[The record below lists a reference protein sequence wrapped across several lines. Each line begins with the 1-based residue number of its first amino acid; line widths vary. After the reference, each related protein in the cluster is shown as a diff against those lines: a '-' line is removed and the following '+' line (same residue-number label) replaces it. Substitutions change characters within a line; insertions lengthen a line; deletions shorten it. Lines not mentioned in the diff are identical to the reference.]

1 MSKLHSDDE
10 SQSRNVLPD
19 IAIQRK
25 VSGLPSP
32 ENIDDFDKELAF
44 MQLVGYLELAADNI
58 TAVRKQLDE
67 LSEAMKNIAN
77 PEGRDNE

>member
-1 MSKLHSDDE
+1 
-10 SQSRNVLPD
+10 
-19 IAIQRK
+19 
-25 VSGLPSP
+25 
-32 ENIDDFDKELAF
+32 